1 MGGTPPEDEFG
12 LLGTAIDG
20 KYVVESVVAA
30 GGFGVVYRGR
40 HAVLGSPVALKVLK
54 VPPDMRESVR
64 AAFVQMF
71 LNEARIVAS
80 LTHPAVVRAM
90 DFGAVEYAAGLAA
103 PWMALDWID
112 GATLA
117 HDLEARR
124 GRGGRSPAEALA
136 LLTPVLEALAEAHE
150 ASVVHRDLK
159 PGNVMLPSARG
170 RRGAV
175 EARLLDFGIA
185 KVMGGDDTTTSGQ
198 TQTHSALPAY
208 SPRYASP
215 EQVSRMRTGPWTDVH
230 ASGLLLTELLVDRAP
245 YEGDQLRLTAQ
256 AMAATRPTPARF
268 GVDVGPWE
276 AILARAMALHPSDR
290 YAHAGELLSALEA
303 TVTEA
308 ERARAAQAS
317 SALLL
322 DEPTLTRT
330 LPAAAPSAPAPIGG
344 GTISAVVL
352 PEAPPAPRGKGRRV
366 VVALALGAAAALV
379 GATAFKLGR
388 APEGTPRVGGGAQAL
403 VAAPPAAAQT
413 AVAQT
418 AVAQT
423 AVAQTTVAQPTVV
436 QTVTTEDAAAPP
448 VPIAPA
454 VRVAPPRVRPTRRPV
469 ATTRPPTLLPEP
481 PPSAADERPPLE

>member
-12 LLGTAIDG
+12 LLGTAIEG

-64 AAFVQMF
+64 ASFVQMF

-80 LTHPAVVRAM
+80 LTHPAVVRAV
-90 DFGAVEYAAGLAA
+90 DFGAVEYADGVAA

-117 HDLEARR
+117 RDLDARR

-159 PGNVMLPSARG
+159 PGNVMLPSGRG

-185 KVMGGDDTTTSGQ
+185 KVMGGDDTATSGQ

-230 ASGLLLTELLVDRAP
+230 ALGLLLTELLVDRAP

-290 YAHAGELLSALEA
+290 YAHAGELLSALES
-303 TVTEA
+303 TVAEA
-308 ERARAAQAS
+308 ERARAAARPAAS
-317 SALLL
+317 LLV
-322 DEPTLTRT
+322 DEPTLARA
-330 LPAAAPSAPAPIGG
+330 LPAAAPPAPTASGA
-344 GTISAVVL
+344 GTISAVVV
-352 PEAPPAPRGKGRRV
+352 PEAPPAARGRWRPV
-366 VVALALGAAAALV
+366 AAALAVAAAAALAGV
-379 GATAFKLGR
+379 TAFTLGR
-388 APEGTPRVGGGAQAL
+388 APERAPRAAGAAL
-403 VAAPPAAAQT
+403 VAAPAPRPPVAAPPVAD
-413 AVAQT
+413 ASSVAQ
-418 AVAQT
+418 
-423 AVAQTTVAQPTVV
+423 VV
-436 QTVTTEDAAAPP
+436 VVGDAAAPA
-448 VPIAPA
+448 AP
-454 VRVAPPRVRPTRRPV
+454 VAPPRVRSNRRGAV
-469 ATTRPPTLLPEP
+469 TSRPPALLPDP
-481 PPSAADERPPLE
+481 YPSVPAAAADERPPLE